1 MVTVSVCILNDIT
14 SLCMNVRYADTR
26 TFTPLGVI
34 IQRMRI
40 QCARASEI
48 KIRAWLELEKKLGE
62 RSILT
67 QKEGAMLIAK
77 E

>member
-1 MVTVSVCILNDIT
+1 
-14 SLCMNVRYADTR
+14 MNVRYADTR

-40 QCARASEI
+40 RCARASKV
-48 KIRAWLELEKKLGE
+48 KIRAWLEKKLGE
-62 RSILT
+62 RSVLT
-67 QKEGAMLIAK
+67 QKEGATVIAK

>member
-1 MVTVSVCILNDIT
+1 MNDLT
-14 SLCMNVRYADTR
+14 SFCVNVRYADTC

-34 IQRMRI
+34 IQHMRI
-40 QCARASEI
+40 RCARASEI

-67 QKEGAMLIAK
+67 QKEGAMLTAK

>member
-1 MVTVSVCILNDIT
+1 
-14 SLCMNVRYADTR
+14 MNMRYADTR

-34 IQRMRI
+34 IQRMHI
-40 QCARASEI
+40 QCVRASEI
-48 KIRAWLELEKKLGE
+48 KIRARLELGKKLGE

-67 QKEGAMLIAK
+67 QKVGAMLIAK